1 MLAPKS
7 WAVIL
12 GGALALALVAQVTH
26 NFVVILVLAAA
37 ALAAVV
43 VERDRAGARLH
54 DVEARTDALVAER
67 NALGEI
73 TTAIA
78 HRQALDKTLEL
89 VANRASTLIGGA
101 SARLE
106 PLAEADVKSAAGRVR
121 AIVMAGDEKWGA
133 LVVEGVSAR
142 ELPAAQLQ
150 LLQHFADLAGLA
162 VSGQRTRAQLVS
174 ETRTDPLTGLA
185 NQRAFRREL
194 AEEMS
199 RARRHHR
206 PLALILLDLDQFKAI
221 NDAEGQAGGDLAL
234 TEVATRIRGAL
245 RLEAHVARI
254 GGDELA
260 VVLPEC
266 DSNGG
271 YVTAERVRAAVSAA
285 ETRGGNRLKV
295 SAGVAALE
303 HSDDAPAAMGTADDL
318 ISAADAALYAAKRI
332 GGDTTVKFTPKLGA
346 NAAVN
351 PETLRAPR
359 ADVTQSA

>member
-1 MLAPKS
+1 MAPKS

-37 ALAAVV
+37 GLAAVI
-43 VERDRAGARLH
+43 VERNRAASRLH

-67 NALGEI
+67 NALGDI

-78 HRQALDKTLEL
+78 HGQALGKTLEL
-89 VANRASTLIGGA
+89 VAIRASSLIGGA

-106 PLAEADVKSAAGRVR
+106 PLAEADVKTTAGRVR

-142 ELPAAQLQ
+142 RAARDPAPAPAAFRRLGWPGR
-150 LLQHFADLAGLA
+150 LHGQHAQD
-162 VSGQRTRAQLVS
+162 QLVS

-206 PLALILLDLDQFKAI
+206 PLALILLDLDQFKNI
-221 NDAEGQAGGDLAL
+221 NDAEGQAGGDIVLA
-234 TEVATRIRGAL
+234 EVATRIRGAL

-266 DSNGG
+266 DANGG
-271 YVTAERVRAAVSAA
+271 LRGRRAGA
-285 ETRGGNRLKV
+285 RGGR
-295 SAGVAALE
+295 
-303 HSDDAPAAMGTADDL
+303 
-318 ISAADAALYAAKRI
+318 RR
-332 GGDTTVKFTPKLGA
+332 GDPG
-346 NAAVN
+346 
-351 PETLRAPR
+351 R
-359 ADVTQSA
+359 